1 MRSRLARFDPGLA
14 ELRRA
19 WVAMAAVLATYACAL
34 LIEHQA
40 GLHVDIVILA
50 IVLAMTTARIQRAAG
65 PADRLIGLAVLPAAA
80 VAAAGISRLMSVH
93 PNAGDALFVTGM
105 FVSVWVRRFGPHATR
120 AGTLLMAP
128 LVAVLIMPP
137 SGLPG
142 PGTLWVAVIGL
153 IASVWVSLLQ
163 LLAYRTGL
171 AVPPHAPA
179 AARPPVGARAGKRI
193 GVSTRM
199 ALQMATA
206 LAAAFAIG
214 RTIWPGHW
222 AWVVLTAFIVC
233 SGARGRG
240 DVLLKGTLRGAG
252 AAAGTAVA
260 TALAGTFG
268 PHADASVVV
277 MFAAL
282 AVATWLREFSYAW
295 WAACVTAVLSLL
307 YGWFGQAPGGLLE
320 TRLEGIA
327 VGAALGIA
335 ASWLILPVR
344 TGDVAR
350 RRAADALA
358 ALSGVLTADWRDPD
372 AVGHRQAAFQRTV
385 ISLGQIAPPLRAQ
398 RLLLA
403 PLQGTR
409 PGATRLADVIEAI
422 ESCAQ
427 PVGCIVV
434 ALRYGPE
441 AAGTPCVAR
450 LNKAVIANITV
461 ARLAIGR
468 RPGAAYRAA
477 VPGTCAAA
485 GLSHDGTGDG
495 DCREPAGCGQL
506 AAALTG
512 IDRAL
517 NTVCTAFGR
526 PAEEEPAPPVRQDGP
541 GFPDGQ
547 SGSANAT
554 RTPDRPG
561 PASLRGRVQ
570 FQQRPGA
577 GKGVYSGPLPA
588 GRGEQLVVGGQFAF
602 LSGGDG
608 QHAHVEQ
615 RGEPVPGE
623 IADDVL
629 DHDQARAR
637 PGGFP
642 AVSQD
647 AHAGVVVPVV
657 EHGLEQ
663 VQVGGGYSGE
673 EIAGLGGEPGTEAFR
688 LRCLPRRLDR
698 VREVKYEAVQPVVDA
713 HQLAD
718 QLPGSPSD
726 VDRKRHPAGID
737 DLGRVGRDRPGEGL
751 HRGGELCGLLR
762 LPGQVVKQAG
772 AEHGWR
778 LRSALANGLRQL
790 PPRQPV
796 PRSPEG
802 QGVIA
807 QRPRDSGL
815 EQRARGRHRKTPV
828 TLIREQAKPRAGAHQ
843 PVGRVRI
850 AGLEVGHVLGRPG
863 ARGEVIGKP
872 QVGGGAHYLA
882 IPVAVDHPKQRHR
895 MPVAEALVLLGACLL
910 GVRHVGLSHDPL
922 APWHTVKR
930 RRGLALSLR
939 MLRGRRSRPGAGRR
953 MPSLACLT
961 AHRPVGTWHEQPTPG
976 TGDS

>member
-1 MRSRLARFDPGLA
+1 MASRLASFDPGLA

-19 WVAMAAVLATYACAL
+19 SVAMAAILATYACAL
-34 LIEHQA
+34 LVEHQA

-93 PNAGDALFVTGM
+93 PDAGDALFVAGM
-105 FVSVWVRRFGPHATR
+105 FASVWVRRFGPHATR
-120 AGTLLMAP
+120 AGTLLTAP

-142 PGTLWVAVIGL
+142 PGTLWVAVIAL
-153 IASVWVSLLQ
+153 IASLWVSVFL

-171 AVPPHAPA
+171 AVPPHGPA
-179 AARPPVGARAGKRI
+179 AARPPAGAAAGKRI
-193 GVSTRM
+193 RVSTRM
-199 ALQMATA
+199 ALQLATA
-206 LAAAFAIG
+206 LAAAFAVG

-240 DVLLKGTLRGAG
+240 DVVLKGTLRGAG

-260 TALAGTFG
+260 TAVAGPFG

-282 AVATWLREFSYAW
+282 AIATWLREFSYAW

-327 VGAALGIA
+327 AGAALGIA

-358 ALSGVLTADWRDPD
+358 ALSGVLTADWRDP
-372 AVGHRQAAFQRTV
+372 AALRQRQAAFQQTV

-403 PLQGTR
+403 PLRSTR
-409 PGATRLADVIEAI
+409 PGTPRLADVIEAI

-427 PVGCIVV
+427 PVGCIVG
-434 ALRYGPE
+434 ASRRGPG

-450 LNKAVIANITV
+450 LNKAVVANITA

-485 GLSHDGTGDG
+485 GLSDDGTGEC
-495 DCREPAGCGQL
+495 DCRELAECGQL

-517 NTVCTAFGR
+517 GTVATAFGR
-526 PAEEEPAPPVRQDGP
+526 PAEEESAPPFGML
-541 GFPDGQ
+541 GLA
-547 SGSANAT
+547 SGTDTPAAAPSTPVAAQTGVTAQAPATSNAT
-554 RTPDRPG
+554 QATSATTTPGRPSQS
-561 PASLRGRVQ
+561 PLRGRVQ

-577 GKGVYSGPLPA
+577 RKGVHSGPLPA
-588 GRGEQLVVGGQFAF
+588 GRGEELVVGGQFAF
-602 LSGGDG
+602 LAGGDG

-629 DHDQARAR
+629 DHDHACAR

-657 EHGLEQ
+657 EYGLEQ
-663 VQVGGGYSGE
+663 VQVGGGDGGE

-688 LRCLPRRLDR
+688 LRCLPCRLDR
-698 VREVKYEAVQPVVDA
+698 VWEVKDEAVQPVVDA
-713 HQLAD
+713 HELAD
-718 QLPGSPSD
+718 QLPGSPAD
-726 VDRKRHPAGID
+726 IDRKRHPAGVD
-737 DLGRVGRDRPGEGL
+737 DLGGVGRDRPGEGL

-762 LPGQVVKQAG
+762 LPGQVVEQAG
-772 AEHGWR
+772 AEHGR
-778 LRSALANGLRQL
+778 GLRSALADGLRQL

-807 QRPRDSGL
+807 QRARDAGL
-815 EQRARGRHRKTPV
+815 EQRARGCHRETPV
-828 TLIREQAKPRAGAHQ
+828 TLMREQAEPCAGAHQ

-850 AGLEVGHVLGRPG
+850 AGLEVGHVLRRPRAG
-863 ARGEVIGKP
+863 GEVIGKP
-872 QVGGGAHYLA
+872 QVGGGPHYLA
-882 IPVAVDHPKQRHR
+882 IPVAVDHPEQRHR
-895 MPVAEALVLLGACLL
+895 VPVPEALVFLGACLL
-910 GVRHVGLSHDPL
+910 GVLNVGLSHDPL
-922 APWHTVKR
+922 APWLK
-930 RRGLALSLR
+930 
-939 MLRGRRSRPGAGRR
+939 
-953 MPSLACLT
+953 
-961 AHRPVGTWHEQPTPG
+961 
-976 TGDS
+976 